1 MSCSYPKLINFSK
14 GKLRDTIFDDAASY
28 CLKPISHFKS
38 SLYTCLS
45 LLTKQNIILKTQ
57 NQDFP
62 PRKIEYVNVTEMI
75 GEIDFI
81 FVFGSI
87 WKLFQ
92 DSIENF

>member
-1 MSCSYPKLINFSK
+1 MTCSYPKLINFSK
-14 GKLRDTIFDDAASY
+14 GELRDTSFDDTASY

-38 SLYTCLS
+38 SLDTCLY

-62 PRKIEYVNVTEMI
+62 SRKIEYVNVTEMI

-87 WKLFQ
+87 
-92 DSIENF
+92 